1 MGAIACHEA
10 QGVSFKYAPNPKSE
24 PGAFGVFGLL
34 IVYVVVLT
42 VGVIEDFSIE
52 KFESAMNVAAIAG
65 FAALCA
71 AFWRSSR
78 WNGTDA
84 ENGLPYGDLR
94 HHSVSGVSHPD
105 MMPKKAGSHATD
117 RWGPAPTIGFLNE

>member
-78 WNGTDA
+78 RNGTDA
-84 ENGLPYGDLR
+84 ENSGDLR
-94 HHSVSGVSHPD
+94 HHAVTGVSHPD
-105 MMPKKAGSHATD
+105 MLPKGAGSYSTD
-117 RWGPAPTIGFLNE
+117 RWGPTPTIGFLNE